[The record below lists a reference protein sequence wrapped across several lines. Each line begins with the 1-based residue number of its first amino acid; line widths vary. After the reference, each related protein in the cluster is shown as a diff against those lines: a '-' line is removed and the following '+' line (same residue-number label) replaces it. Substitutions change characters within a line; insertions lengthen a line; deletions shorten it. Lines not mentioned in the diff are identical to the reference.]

1 MSILPWI
8 TPFLVRGHAHTLRG
22 VSSKPRVFAGILQYF
37 FIYRRDR
44 RPLEV
49 CVYSAI
55 VLPSCL
61 YSFEAHREW
70 DLTQG
75 QEQSPWFVLSY
86 RRESTLVHLFT
97 SGVSGKRCEKTCWTF
112 DVFSRWRQ
120 TQNQKAT
127 DISKLERKCFVPEL
141 TCSYIVLLVKSYRS
155 AKRTNFYSCN
165 FATWNGNDPG
175 LLKVIWNSSE

>member
-1 MSILPWI
+1 MSYSRIQRTGKSDSVKRRSNCRLISYRYSSSAKSRTVIFFRNQRENHCVTKQGVGMSILPWI
-8 TPFLVRGHAHTLRG
+8 TPFLVRGHAYTLRG

-37 FIYRRDR
+37 FVYHRDR

-55 VLPSCL
+55 VLLSCL

-86 RRESTLVHLFT
+86 QRESTLVHLFT
-97 SGVSGKRCEKTCWTF
+97 SGVSGKRYEKTC
-112 DVFSRWRQ
+112 
-120 TQNQKAT
+120 
-127 DISKLERKCFVPEL
+127 
-141 TCSYIVLLVKSYRS
+141 
-155 AKRTNFYSCN
+155 
-165 FATWNGNDPG
+165 
-175 LLKVIWNSSE
+175 